1 MANYYLGGYTPPSG
15 VDSASKVKEYQ
26 RQLGVKADGIWGPLT
41 EAAYQKSVAPAQA
54 QPATG
59 GFNWGGATGGQST
72 GNAVFD
78 SYYNS
83 IRNGISAPTVSVS
96 KPSETEV
103 SSMWR
108 GILRP
113 AAESA
118 IENRNEAAEE
128 NMAELD
134 ADAASRGMGA
144 SSYLTS
150 MKARELNE
158 AQDDI
163 GDIEAQYGAQLA
175 ERIYD
180 TLYKY
185 DQLAASAERY
195 NADAYA
201 SAQSSALKLASDWYS
216 SYLAQ
221 QQAAAKAASQSKSS
235 SGSSSSSA
243 KKSGLSAADYTEYV
257 QNLTS
262 AQRKLL
268 FGSTADYWTTRRD
281 EIYSALGSARFETL
295 RKKYGA

>member
-1 MANYYLGGYTPPSG
+1 MANYYQSGYTPPEG
-15 VDSASKVKEYQ
+15 VNSASKVKEYQ
-26 RQLGVKADGIWGPLT
+26 RQLGVKADGIWGPVT
-41 EAAYQKSVAPAQA
+41 EEAYRKANAPAA
-54 QPATG
+54 VQPATG
-59 GFNWGGATGGQST
+59 GFNWGNGGGT

-83 IRNGISAPTVSVS
+83 IKSGISAPTVSVK

-103 SSMWR
+103 ASMWQ

-113 AAESA
+113 TAESA
-118 IENRNEAAEE
+118 IENRSEAAEE

-150 MKARELNE
+150 VKAREMEE

-185 DQLAASAERY
+185 DQLAASAEKY

-201 SAQSSALKLASDWYS
+201 SAQSKALDLASDWYS
-216 SYLAQ
+216 RYLAQ
-221 QQAAAKAASQSKSS
+221 QQAAAKAAASSSKS
-235 SGSSSSSA
+235 SGSSSS

-257 QNLTS
+257 QNLTK
-262 AQRKLL
+262 AQQKLL
-268 FGSTADYWTTRRD
+268 FGSATDYWSVRRD
-281 EIYSALGSARFETL
+281 EIFSALGSARYEAL
-295 RKKYGA
+295 KKKYGG